1 VSKTSSFE
9 EYLRPVAAS
18 VPPELISSSAFSD
31 IDRVARVLPA
41 TLAYNTLGF
50 ECRLAEMAPRADFS
64 VLAGASY
71 GRESLAGLHPT
82 STLPARL
89 MTDPIWR
96 RVADF
101 AVRWSDPSSAL
112 YRAVDN
118 VWLEFDVDEVAP
130 AIPIPSVF
138 FGLQPSGQEGT
149 RGVAYE
155 PNLDG
160 YITTIETV
168 IQLLSGNELAPR
180 KLEMLS
186 DCFRALSSVEHVF
199 QVGLMLSRGADAL
212 RLCITIGS
220 VERTVEYLAG
230 VGWPCNEADV
240 LGVLEPIASLVDH
253 VYLDIDV
260 GETVHRKI
268 GLECYFDGNK
278 QPRTE
283 PRWGIFLDSLVRDD
297 LCTAEKRDAL
307 LVYPGY
313 VDENAEG
320 IPWPRALRRA
330 SHLLGGRSLSTFIR
344 TLHHVKVVYQPGE
357 GLEAKAYLAVIHH
370 WHTPVKTRTR
380 QDDSYL
386 A

>member
-18 VPPELISSSAFSD
+18 VPPELISPSAFSN
-31 IDRVARVLPA
+31 INSVARVLPA

-50 ECRLAEMAPRADFS
+50 ECRLGEKAPRADFS
-64 VLAGASY
+64 VLARASC
-71 GRESLAGLHPT
+71 GRSSLAGLHPT

-96 RVADF
+96 RVDDF
-101 AVRWSDPSSAL
+101 AVRWADPSFPL

-118 VWLEFDVDEVAP
+118 VWLEFDVDGVAP

-138 FGLQPSGQEGT
+138 FGLQPSGQESA

-186 DCFRALSSVEHVF
+186 DCFRALSSSEHVF
-199 QVGLMLSRGADAL
+199 QVGLMLSRGAEAV
-212 RLCITIGS
+212 RLCINNLRS
-220 VERTVEYLAG
+220 VEHTVEYLAR
-230 VGWPCNEADV
+230 VGWPCSESDV
-240 LGVLEPIASLVDH
+240 LGVLEPLARLVDH

-260 GETVHRKI
+260 GETVHHKI
-268 GLECYFDGNK
+268 GLECYFDGNR

-283 PRWGIFLDSLVRDD
+283 PRWGVFLDSLVREG
-297 LCTAEKRDAL
+297 LCTTDKRDAL
-307 LVYPGY
+307 LAYPGY

-320 IPWPRALRRA
+320 ISWPRALRRA
-330 SHLLGGRSLSTFIR
+330 SQLLGGRSLSTFIR
-344 TLHHVKVVYQPGE
+344 SLHHVKIVYQPGE
-357 GLEAKAYLAVIHH
+357 GLEAKAYLAVNHH
-370 WHTPVKTRTR
+370 WHTPAPR
-380 QDDSYL
+380 

>member
-1 VSKTSSFE
+1 M
-9 EYLRPVAAS
+9 
-18 VPPELISSSAFSD
+18 ISPSAFCD
-31 IDRVARVLPA
+31 IASVARVLPA

-89 MTDPIWR
+89 MTDPKWR

-118 VWLEFDVDEVAP
+118 VWLEFDVDGAP
-130 AIPIPSVF
+130 AAIPIPSVF
-138 FGLQPSGQEGT
+138 FGLQPGGQEGA

-168 IQLLSGNELAPR
+168 IQLLSGSALATR
-180 KLEMLS
+180 KRQMLS
-186 DCFRALSSVEHVF
+186 DCFRALSSVERVF
-199 QVGLMLSRGADAL
+199 QVGLMLSRGAEAL
-212 RLCITIGS
+212 RLCIKMRS
-220 VERTVEYLAG
+220 VERIVEYLAK
-230 VGWPCNEADV
+230 VGWPGSEAEV
-240 LGVLEPIASLVDH
+240 LGILEPIASLVDY
-253 VYLDIDV
+253 VCLDIDI

-283 PRWGIFLDSLVRDD
+283 PRWGVFLDSLVRDG
-297 LCTAEKRDAL
+297 LCTADKRDAL
-307 LVYPGY
+307 LAYPGY

-330 SHLLGGRSLSTFIR
+330 SQLFGGRSLSTFIR
-344 TLHHVKVVYQPGE
+344 SLHHVKVVYQPGE

-370 WHTPVKTRTR
+370 WHTPALRG
-380 QDDSYL
+380 
-386 A
+386 

>member
-9 EYLRPVAAS
+9 EYLRPVAAT
-18 VPPELISSSAFSD
+18 VPPQLISPSAFSD
-31 IDRVARVLPA
+31 IDSVARVLPA
-41 TLAYNTLGF
+41 TLAYNTFGF

-64 VLAGASY
+64 VLAGASC

-101 AVRWSDPSSAL
+101 AVQWADPSSPL

-118 VWLEFDVDEVAP
+118 VWLEFDVDGAP
-130 AIPIPSVF
+130 PVIPIPSVF
-138 FGLQPSGQEGT
+138 LAPRPSGQEGAK
-149 RGVAYE
+149 GVAYE
-155 PNLDG
+155 PDLDG

-180 KLEMLS
+180 KLETLS

-199 QVGLMLSRGADAL
+199 QVGLMLSRGAEAV
-212 RLCITIGS
+212 RLCINLRS
-220 VERTVEYLAG
+220 VEGIVEYLAG
-230 VGWPCNEADV
+230 VGWPCSEADV
-240 LGVLEPIASLVDH
+240 LGVLEPIASLVDY
-253 VYLDIDV
+253 VCLDIDV
-260 GETVHRKI
+260 GETVHHKI
-268 GLECYFDGNK
+268 GLECYFDGIK

-283 PRWGIFLDSLVRDD
+283 PRWGVFLDSLVRDG
-297 LCTAEKRDAL
+297 LCTADKRDAL
-307 LVYPGY
+307 LSYPGY

-320 IPWPRALRRA
+320 IPWPAALRRA

-344 TLHHVKVVYQPGE
+344 SLHHVKIVYQPGE
-357 GLEAKAYLAVIHH
+357 RLEAKAYLAVIHH
-370 WHTPVKTRTR
+370 WHTAALRG
-380 QDDSYL
+380 
-386 A
+386 

>member
-9 EYLRPVAAS
+9 EYLRPVAAT
-18 VPPELISSSAFSD
+18 VPPQLISPSAFSD
-31 IDRVARVLPA
+31 IDGVARVLPA
-41 TLAYNTLGF
+41 TLAYNTFGF

-64 VLAGASY
+64 VLAGASC

-101 AVRWSDPSSAL
+101 AVQWADPSSPL

-118 VWLEFDVDEVAP
+118 VWLEFDVDGAP
-130 AIPIPSVF
+130 PVIPIPSVF
-138 FGLQPSGQEGT
+138 LAPRPSGQEGAK
-149 RGVAYE
+149 GVAYE
-155 PNLDG
+155 PDLDG

-180 KLEMLS
+180 KLETLS

-199 QVGLMLSRGADAL
+199 QVGLMLSRGAEAV
-212 RLCITIGS
+212 RLCINLRS
-220 VERTVEYLAG
+220 VEGIVEYLAG
-230 VGWPCNEADV
+230 VGWPCSEADV
-240 LGVLEPIASLVDH
+240 LGVLEPIASLVDY
-253 VYLDIDV
+253 VCLDIDV
-260 GETVHRKI
+260 GETVHHKI
-268 GLECYFDGNK
+268 GLECYFDGIK

-283 PRWGIFLDSLVRDD
+283 PRWGVFLDSLVRDG
-297 LCTAEKRDAL
+297 LCTADKRDAL
-307 LVYPGY
+307 LSYPGY

-320 IPWPRALRRA
+320 IPWPAALRRA

-344 TLHHVKVVYQPGE
+344 SLHHVKIVYQPGE
-357 GLEAKAYLAVIHH
+357 RLEAKAYLAVIHH
-370 WHTPVKTRTR
+370 WHTAALRG
-380 QDDSYL
+380 
-386 A
+386 

>member
-9 EYLRPVAAS
+9 EYLRPLAAS
-18 VPPELISSSAFSD
+18 VPPELISPSAFCD
-31 IDRVARVLPA
+31 IASVARVLPA
-41 TLAYNTLGF
+41 TLAYNMLGF

-96 RVADF
+96 RVYDF
-101 AVRWSDPSSAL
+101 AVRWADPSSAL

-118 VWLEFDVDEVAP
+118 VWLEFDVDGAP
-130 AIPIPSVF
+130 AVIPIPSVF
-138 FGLQPSGQEGT
+138 FGPRPSGQEGA

-160 YITTIETV
+160 YVTTIETV
-168 IQLLSGNELAPR
+168 IGLLSGSALAPR
-180 KLEMLS
+180 VLETLS

-212 RLCITIGS
+212 RLCIKNLRS
-220 VERTVEYLAG
+220 VERIVEYLSG
-230 VGWPCNEADV
+230 VGWPGSEAEV
-240 LGVLEPIASLVDH
+240 LGILEPIAHLVDY
-253 VYLDIDV
+253 VCLDIDV

-268 GLECYFDGNK
+268 GLECYFDGIK

-283 PRWGIFLDSLVRDD
+283 PRWSLFLDSLVRDG
-297 LCTAEKRDAL
+297 LCTADKRDAL
-307 LVYPGY
+307 LAFPGY

-330 SHLLGGRSLSTFIR
+330 SQLFGGRSLSTFIR
-344 TLHHVKVVYQPGE
+344 SLHHVKVVYQPGE

-370 WHTPVKTRTR
+370 WHTPTP
-380 QDDSYL
+380 QG
-386 A
+386 

>member
-1 VSKTSSFE
+1 VSKSSSFE

-18 VPPELISSSAFSD
+18 VPPALISPSAFSD
-31 IDRVARVLPA
+31 IDSVARVLPA
-41 TLAYNTLGF
+41 TLAYNTFGF
-50 ECRLAEMAPRADFS
+50 ECRLGEKAPRADFL
-64 VLAGASY
+64 VLAGASC
-71 GRESLAGLHPT
+71 GRSSLASLDPT

-101 AVRWSDPSSAL
+101 AVRWADPSFPL

-118 VWLEFDVDEVAP
+118 VWLEFDVDGAP
-130 AIPIPSVF
+130 PVIPIPSVF
-138 FGLQPSGQEGT
+138 FAPQPSGQEGA

-160 YITTIETV
+160 YISTIETV
-168 IQLLSGNELAPR
+168 IQFLSGNELPPR

-199 QVGLMLSRGADAL
+199 QVGLMLSRGAEAV
-212 RLCITIGS
+212 RLCINNLRS
-220 VERTVEYLAG
+220 VEGIVEYLAG
-230 VGWPCNEADV
+230 VGWPCCGADV
-240 LGVLEPIASLVDH
+240 LGVLEPIGSLVDY
-253 VYLDIDV
+253 VCLDIDV

-278 QPRTE
+278 QPKTE
-283 PRWGIFLDSLVRDD
+283 PRWGVFLDSLVQDG
-297 LCTAEKRDAL
+297 LCTADKRAAL
-307 LVYPGY
+307 LAYPGY
-313 VDENAEG
+313 VAENAEG

-344 TLHHVKVVYQPGE
+344 TLHHVKIVYQPGE
-357 GLEAKAYLAVIHH
+357 GLEAKAYLAVKHH
-370 WHTPVKTRTR
+370 WHTAALRG
-380 QDDSYL
+380 
-386 A
+386 